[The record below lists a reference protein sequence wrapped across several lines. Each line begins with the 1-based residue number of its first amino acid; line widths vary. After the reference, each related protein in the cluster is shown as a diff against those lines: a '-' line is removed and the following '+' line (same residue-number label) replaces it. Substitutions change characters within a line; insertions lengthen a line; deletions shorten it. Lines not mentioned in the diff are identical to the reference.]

1 MKNLFIITLVMT
13 AFAANS
19 IITRLALSSNL
30 IGPSNF
36 ALLRA
41 GSAAL
46 ILVLLVL
53 FIQKKIPKFKINS
66 IISSLALV
74 GYLVGF
80 SFAYLTINT
89 GVGAL
94 ILFGGSMIVMFT
106 GALLLKENISILR
119 LIGVFLSLIGL
130 YILSDPRFGDNS
142 LFGII
147 LMFLAAFSWGIYSIL
162 GHGQNNPLSNT
173 AVNFVLALLL
183 IIPIALFI
191 PDQTNTSPYGIL
203 LAIISG
209 SITSGLGY
217 TLWYWILPKINIT
230 SASIAQLSVP
240 LIAALGGYLFISETL
255 NCQFYI
261 ASFLILGG
269 IGLPYFY
276 KSNNFIKFKK

>member
-1 MKNLFIITLVMT
+1 MKNLFIISLVMI

-106 GALLLKENISILR
+106 GALLLKEDISILR
-119 LIGVFLSLIGL
+119 FIGVFLSLIGL
-130 YILSDPRFGDNS
+130 YILTDPRFGDNS

-173 AVNFVLALLL
+173 AINFVLALLL

-203 LAIISG
+203 LAITSG

-255 NCQFYI
+255 NWQFYI

-269 IGLPYFY
+269 IGLPYF
-276 KSNNFIKFKK
+276 FKK

>member
-106 GALLLKENISILR
+106 GALLLKEDISILR
-119 LIGVFLSLIGL
+119 FIGVFLSLIGL
-130 YILSDPRFGDNS
+130 YILTDPRFGDNS
-142 LFGII
+142 FFGII
-147 LMFLAAFSWGIYSIL
+147 LMFLAAFSWGIYSVL
-162 GHGQNNPLSNT
+162 GHEQNNPLSNT

-191 PDQTNTSPYGIL
+191 PDQTNTSPYGFL

-217 TLWYWILPKINIT
+217 TLWYWVLPKINIT

-255 NCQFYI
+255 NWQFYI

-269 IGLPYFY
+269 IGLPF
-276 KSNNFIKFKK
+276 FFKK

>member
-53 FIQKKIPKFKINS
+53 FIQKKIPKFKMNS

-106 GALLLKENISILR
+106 GALLLKEDISILR
-119 LIGVFLSLIGL
+119 FIGVFLSLIGL
-130 YILSDPRFGDNS
+130 YILTDPRFGDNS

-173 AVNFVLALLL
+173 AINFVLALLL

-255 NCQFYI
+255 NWQFYI

-269 IGLPYFY
+269 IGLPY
-276 KSNNFIKFKK
+276 IFKK

>member
-1 MKNLFIITLVMT
+1 MKNLFIITLVMI

-106 GALLLKENISILR
+106 GALLLKEDISILR
-119 LIGVFLSLIGL
+119 FIGVFLSLIGL
-130 YILSDPRFGDNS
+130 YILTDPRFGDNS

-173 AVNFVLALLL
+173 AINFVLALLL

-203 LAIISG
+203 LAITSG

-255 NCQFYI
+255 NWQFYI

-269 IGLPYFY
+269 IGLPYFL
-276 KSNNFIKFKK
+276 KK

>member
-106 GALLLKENISILR
+106 GALLLKEDISILR
-119 LIGVFLSLIGL
+119 FIGVFLSLIGL
-130 YILSDPRFGDNS
+130 YILTDPRFGDNS

-173 AVNFVLALLL
+173 AINFVLALLL

-203 LAIISG
+203 LAITSG

-230 SASIAQLSVP
+230 SASISQLSVP

-255 NCQFYI
+255 NWQFYI

-269 IGLPYFY
+269 IGLPYF
-276 KSNNFIKFKK
+276 FKK

>member
-1 MKNLFIITLVMT
+1 M
-13 AFAANS
+13 
-19 IITRLALSSNL
+19 
-30 IGPSNF
+30 
-36 ALLRA
+36 
-41 GSAAL
+41 
-46 ILVLLVL
+46 

-106 GALLLKENISILR
+106 GALLLKEDISILR
-119 LIGVFLSLIGL
+119 FIGVFLSLIGL
-130 YILSDPRFGDNS
+130 YILTDPRFGDNS

-173 AVNFVLALLL
+173 AINFVLALLL
-183 IIPIALFI
+183 IIPITLFI

-255 NCQFYI
+255 NWQFYI
-261 ASFLILGG
+261 ASFLICL
-269 IGLPYFY
+269 LYTSP
-276 KSNNFIKFKK
+276 SPRD

>member
-1 MKNLFIITLVMT
+1 MKNLFIITLVMI

-106 GALLLKENISILR
+106 GALLLKEDISILR
-119 LIGVFLSLIGL
+119 FIGVFLSLIGL
-130 YILSDPRFGDNS
+130 YILTDPRFGDNS

-162 GHGQNNPLSNT
+162 GYGQNNPLSNT
-173 AVNFVLALLL
+173 AINFVLALLL

-255 NCQFYI
+255 NWQFYI

-269 IGLPYFY
+269 IGLPYF
-276 KSNNFIKFKK
+276 FKK

>member
-106 GALLLKENISILR
+106 GALLLKEDISILR
-119 LIGVFLSLIGL
+119 FIGVFLSLIGL
-130 YILSDPRFGDNS
+130 YILTDPRFGDNS

-173 AVNFVLALLL
+173 AINFVLALLL

-230 SASIAQLSVP
+230 SASISQLSVP

-255 NCQFYI
+255 NWQFYI

-269 IGLPYFY
+269 IGLPYIY
-276 KSNNFIKFKK
+276 KK

>member
-19 IITRLALSSNL
+19 IITRFALSSNL

-53 FIQKKIPKFKINS
+53 FIQGKIPKFKINS

-106 GALLLKENISILR
+106 GALLLKEDISILR
-119 LIGVFLSLIGL
+119 FIGVFLSLIGL
-130 YILSDPRFGDNS
+130 YILTDPRFGDNS

-147 LMFLAAFSWGIYSIL
+147 LMFLAAFSWGIYSVL
-162 GHGQNNPLSNT
+162 GHEQNNPLSNT

-191 PDQTNTSPYGIL
+191 PDQTNTSPYGFL

-217 TLWYWILPKINIT
+217 TLWYWVLPKINIT

-255 NCQFYI
+255 NWQFYI

-269 IGLPYFY
+269 IGLPF
-276 KSNNFIKFKK
+276 FFKK

>member
-80 SFAYLTINT
+80 SFAYLKINT

-106 GALLLKENISILR
+106 GALLLKEDISVLR
-119 LIGVFLSLIGL
+119 FIGVFLSLIGL
-130 YILSDPRFGDNS
+130 YVLSDSRFGENS

-173 AVNFVLALLL
+173 AINFVLALLI

-191 PDQTNTSPYGIL
+191 PDQTNTSPYGIF

-240 LIAALGGYLFISETL
+240 LIAALGGYLFISESL
-255 NCQFYI
+255 NWQFYI

-269 IGLPYFY
+269 IGLPYF
-276 KSNNFIKFKK
+276 FKK

>member
-106 GALLLKENISILR
+106 GALLLKEDISILR
-119 LIGVFLSLIGL
+119 FIGVFLSLIGL
-130 YILSDPRFGDNS
+130 YILTDPRFGDNS

-173 AVNFVLALLL
+173 AINFVLALLL

-191 PDQTNTSPYGIL
+191 PDQTNTSLYGIL

-230 SASIAQLSVP
+230 SASIAQLTVP
-240 LIAALGGYLFISETL
+240 LIAALGGYLFISESL
-255 NCQFYI
+255 NWQFYI

-269 IGLPYFY
+269 IGLPYF
-276 KSNNFIKFKK
+276 FKK

>member
-106 GALLLKENISILR
+106 GALLLKEDISILR
-119 LIGVFLSLIGL
+119 FIGVFLSLIGL
-130 YILSDPRFGDNS
+130 YILTDPRFGDNS

-203 LAIISG
+203 LAITSG

-255 NCQFYI
+255 NWQFYI

-269 IGLPYFY
+269 IGLPYF
-276 KSNNFIKFKK
+276 FKK

>member
-106 GALLLKENISILR
+106 GALLLKEDISILR
-119 LIGVFLSLIGL
+119 FIGVFLSLIGL
-130 YILSDPRFGDNS
+130 YILTDPRFGDNS

-162 GHGQNNPLSNT
+162 GYGQNNPLSNT
-173 AVNFVLALLL
+173 TINFVLALLL

-230 SASIAQLSVP
+230 SASIAQLTVP

-255 NCQFYI
+255 NWQFYI

-269 IGLPYFY
+269 IGLPYFL
-276 KSNNFIKFKK
+276 KK

>member
-1 MKNLFIITLVMT
+1 MKNLFIITLVMI

-106 GALLLKENISILR
+106 GALLLKEDISILR
-119 LIGVFLSLIGL
+119 FIGVFLSLIGL
-130 YILSDPRFGDNS
+130 YILTDPRFGDNS

-173 AVNFVLALLL
+173 AINFVLALLL
-183 IIPIALFI
+183 IIPITLFI

-255 NCQFYI
+255 NWQFFI

-269 IGLPYFY
+269 IGLPYIY
-276 KSNNFIKFKK
+276 KK

>member
-106 GALLLKENISILR
+106 GALLLKEDISILR
-119 LIGVFLSLIGL
+119 FIGVFLSLIGL
-130 YILSDPRFGDNS
+130 YILTDPRFGDNS

-255 NCQFYI
+255 NWQFYI

-269 IGLPYFY
+269 IGLPYF
-276 KSNNFIKFKK
+276 FKK

>member
-53 FIQKKIPKFKINS
+53 FIQKKIPKFKMNS

-94 ILFGGSMIVMFT
+94 ILFGGSMVVMFS

-119 LIGVFLSLIGL
+119 FIGVFLSLIGL
-130 YILSDPRFGDNS
+130 YILTDPRFGDNS

-173 AVNFVLALLL
+173 AINFVLALLL
-183 IIPIALFI
+183 IIPITLFI

-255 NCQFYI
+255 NWQFYI

-269 IGLPYFY
+269 IGLPYL
-276 KSNNFIKFKK
+276 FKK

>member
-106 GALLLKENISILR
+106 GALLLKEDISILR
-119 LIGVFLSLIGL
+119 FIGVFLSLIGL
-130 YILSDPRFGDNS
+130 YILTDPRFGDNS

-173 AVNFVLALLL
+173 TINFVLALLI

-191 PDQTNTSPYGIL
+191 PDQTNTSPYGIF

-240 LIAALGGYLFISETL
+240 LIAALGGYLFISESL
-255 NCQFYI
+255 NWQFYI

-269 IGLPYFY
+269 IGLPYF
-276 KSNNFIKFKK
+276 FKK

>member
-119 LIGVFLSLIGL
+119 FIGVFISLIGL
-130 YILSDPRFGDNS
+130 YILTDPRFGDNS

-173 AVNFVLALLL
+173 AINFVLALLL

-230 SASIAQLSVP
+230 SASIAQLTVP

-255 NCQFYI
+255 NWQFYI

-269 IGLPYFY
+269 IGLPYFL
-276 KSNNFIKFKK
+276 KK

>member
-1 MKNLFIITLVMT
+1 MKNLFIITLVMI

-106 GALLLKENISILR
+106 GALLLKEDISILR
-119 LIGVFLSLIGL
+119 FIGVFLSLIGL
-130 YILSDPRFGDNS
+130 YILTDPRFGDNS

-173 AVNFVLALLL
+173 AINFVLALLL
-183 IIPIALFI
+183 IIPITLFI

-255 NCQFYI
+255 NWQFYI

-269 IGLPYFY
+269 IGLPYL
-276 KSNNFIKFKK
+276 FKK

>member
-106 GALLLKENISILR
+106 GALLLKEDISILR
-119 LIGVFLSLIGL
+119 FIGVFLSLIGL
-130 YILSDPRFGDNS
+130 YILTDPRFGDNS

-173 AVNFVLALLL
+173 AINFVLALFL

-191 PDQTNTSPYGIL
+191 PDHTNSSPYGFL

-255 NCQFYI
+255 NWQFYI

-269 IGLPYFY
+269 IGLPYF
-276 KSNNFIKFKK
+276 FKK

>member
-1 MKNLFIITLVMT
+1 MKNLFILILVMT
-13 AFAANS
+13 AFATNS

-36 ALLRA
+36 ALIRA

-46 ILVLLVL
+46 ILVLLFL
-53 FIQKKIPKFKINS
+53 FIHKRIPKFKIIS
-66 IISSLALV
+66 IISALALV

-80 SFAYLTINT
+80 SFAYLSINT
-89 GVGAL
+89 GMGAL

-106 GALLLKENISILR
+106 GALLLKEDTSILR
-119 LIGVFLSLIGL
+119 FIGILLSLVGL
-130 YILSDPRFGDNS
+130 YILTDPRFGENS

-162 GHGQNNPLSNT
+162 GHRQNNPLSNT
-173 AVNFVLALLL
+173 AINFVLAFLL
-183 IIPIALFI
+183 IIPFTLFI
-191 PDQTNTSPYGIL
+191 PDNTNTSPYGFL

-217 TLWYWILPKINIT
+217 TLWYWILPKINIA

-255 NCQFYI
+255 NWQFYI

-269 IGLPYFY
+269 IGLPY
-276 KSNNFIKFKK
+276 IFKK